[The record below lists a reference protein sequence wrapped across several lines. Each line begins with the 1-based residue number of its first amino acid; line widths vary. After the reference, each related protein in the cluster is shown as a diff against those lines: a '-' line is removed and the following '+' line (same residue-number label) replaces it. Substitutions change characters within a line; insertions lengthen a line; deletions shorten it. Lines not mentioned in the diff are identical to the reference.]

1 MNGETRKGKAQLLK
15 ERMGNKM
22 NQWSIPLTSIT
33 YAIKAQNALRA
44 QGIRSQVGRDERYRS
59 GKSCGYALFLPPNVD
74 RMRVMGILQRE
85 NIKLAS
91 LDAGPPPQSLYYR

>member
-1 MNGETRKGKAQLLK
+1 
-15 ERMGNKM
+15 MGNTM
-22 NQWSIPLTSIT
+22 NEWSIPLTSIT

-59 GKSCGYALFLPPNVD
+59 GKSCGYALLVQPNAD
-74 RMRVMGILQRE
+74 RMRVMEILRRE

-91 LDAGPPPQSLYYR
+91 LDAGPPQGSTYYR

>member
-1 MNGETRKGKAQLLK
+1 
-15 ERMGNKM
+15 MGNTM
-22 NQWSIPLTSIT
+22 NEWSIPLTSIT

-59 GKSCGYALFLPPNVD
+59 GKSCGYALLVQPNAD
-74 RMRVMGILQRE
+74 RMRVMEILRRE

-91 LDAGPPPQSLYYR
+91 LDAGPPQGSMYYR